1 MTATPDSTT
10 DDATAAAE
18 RLEQALERIA
28 TLAARPAAPEPG
40 ITEPGIPEPGITETG
55 ITETGPPETATP
67 DIAERLDRV
76 IAKLRA
82 GLGPDVA

>member
-1 MTATPDSTT
+1 MTATPDFTT

-28 TLAARPAAPEPG
+28 ARAARPPAA
-40 ITEPGIPEPGITETG
+40 
-55 ITETGPPETATP
+55 TGPGTPETAP
-67 DIAERLDRV
+67 PEIAERLDQV

-82 GLGPDVA
+82 GLGPDAA

>member
-40 ITEPGIPEPGITETG
+40 ITEPGT
-55 ITETGPPETATP
+55 PETATP
-67 DIAERLDRV
+67 DIAERLDQV

-82 GLGPDVA
+82 GLGPDAA

>member
-1 MTATPDSTT
+1 MTATPDFTT

-28 TLAARPAAPEPG
+28 SLAARPA
-40 ITEPGIPEPGITETG
+40 
-55 ITETGPPETATP
+55 GPAASG
-67 DIAERLDRV
+67 IAESPTPEIADRLDQV

-82 GLGPDVA
+82 GLGPDAA